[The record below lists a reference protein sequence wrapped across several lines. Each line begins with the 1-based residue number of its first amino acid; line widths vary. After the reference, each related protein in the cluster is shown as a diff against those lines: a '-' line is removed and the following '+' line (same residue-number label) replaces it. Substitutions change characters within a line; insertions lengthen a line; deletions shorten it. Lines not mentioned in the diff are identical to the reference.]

1 MSVDGWPMVIDVDE
15 TFYFKPESGRMLCSP
30 ADETPSPPCD
40 AKADELDVAI
50 AVDRVQ
56 TILDIEVN
64 HIASKWAGL
73 RTFAPDRTP
82 VVGFDPRADGFFWLA
97 GQGGYGIQTALGQ
110 TAASLV
116 LGNGISPSVAA
127 SGVTETDLSPD
138 RLVDT

>member
-1 MSVDGWPMVIDVDE
+1 MVIDVDE

-82 VVGFDPRADGFFWLA
+82 VVGFDPRADGFSGWPDKGA
-97 GQGGYGIQTALGQ
+97 TASKRRPPSAKRRPASCSATGFRHRSLQ
-110 TAASLV
+110 AA
-116 LGNGISPSVAA
+116 
-127 SGVTETDLSPD
+127 
-138 RLVDT
+138 